1 MNTHNRCVNF
11 FFFFHAP
18 RGKRPRT
25 HAQHYA
31 RAIFNNNAAAP
42 IGRECYHRHCR
53 PPPPPHQPPYD
64 APPLIFKYAADGRV
78 ARRARPRLSSVSR
91 VQGVAVRDG
100 AFVTTST
107 VVGFERTVRVSS
119 RIGFAIS
126 RHYFGRL
133 FSVRA
138 EGTLGSHTPNVVSGN
153 ETDAVGMRWGGSF
166 SKFFLIEKLRGKT
179 QGKKRL
185 DIFLRNND
193 FRQNINLVFFFFC
206 SYIPRQIPLRLEM
219 FTVYT

>member
-1 MNTHNRCVNF
+1 MLSSPLSF
-11 FFFFHAP
+11 A
-18 RGKRPRT
+18 
-25 HAQHYA
+25 A
-31 RAIFNNNAAAP
+31 AAAP
-42 IGRECYHRHCR
+42 A
-53 PPPPPHQPPYD
+53 YD

-107 VVGFERTVRVSS
+107 VVDFERTVRVSS

-153 ETDAVGMRWGGSF
+153 ETDAVGMRLGGGGGWVVF
-166 SKFFLIEKLRGKT
+166 RNFFLLKSYVEKLKE
-179 QGKKRL
+179 KK
-185 DIFLRNND
+185 D
-193 FRQNINLVFFFFC
+193 
-206 SYIPRQIPLRLEM
+206 
-219 FTVYT
+219 